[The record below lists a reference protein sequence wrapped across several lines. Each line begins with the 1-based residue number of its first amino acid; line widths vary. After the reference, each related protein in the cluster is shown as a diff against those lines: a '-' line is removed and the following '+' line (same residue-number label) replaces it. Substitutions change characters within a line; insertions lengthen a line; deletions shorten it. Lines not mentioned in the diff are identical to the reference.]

1 MKAKKL
7 LIATA
12 IVACT
17 AGSALAEGPY
27 VGVAGGVSIFHDSD
41 ITVSGFWGSSN
52 ASYDLG
58 YGISAAVGYDF
69 DPVRVEFD
77 FGYRSAQVDRIDGV
91 SMSGVDVDVMSYMVN
106 AFYDF
111 RNHSIVTPYIGGG
124 IGLLHGE
131 QEAYSEDYSANVFGY
146 QAIAGVAFNLNKNF
160 AVDLSYRFQG
170 AGKDFYK
177 DGVKV
182 GYTSSNIF
190 AGIRY
195 TFN

>member
-17 AGSALAEGPY
+17 AGSAFASGPY
-27 VGVAGGVSIFHDSD
+27 VGVAGGVSIFHDND
-41 ITVSGFWGSSN
+41 ISVSGLGPFD

-69 DPVRVEFD
+69 EPVRVEFD
-77 FGYRSAQVDRIDGV
+77 FGYRSAKMDKIGGL
-91 SMSGVDVDVMSYMVN
+91 GVDTDVEVMSYMVN

-111 RNHSIVTPYIGGG
+111 RNRSMVTPYIGGG

-131 QEAYSEDYSANVFGY
+131 LESSSANAFGY

-160 AVDLSYRFQG
+160 AIDLSYRFQG
-170 AGKDFYK
+170 AGEDFSKDS
-177 DGVKV
+177 VEV

-195 TFN
+195 TFH